1 MFIFFLQSCSFV
13 TKHGAVLCTVF
24 SGKPSDS
31 GPLAPWATPIN
42 NVLTYQ
48 GTKVSLALSIVVTAF
63 VNGNWVKYAYL
74 NATLRNGICFN
85 LFNMALGHHYK
96 HFRDVT
102 YGHSK
107 ISYNVSQRT
116 AW

>member
-1 MFIFFLQSCSFV
+1 MKILV
-13 TKHGAVLCTVF
+13 TVVSAAL
-24 SGKPSDS
+24 
-31 GPLAPWATPIN
+31 PLAPWATPIN

-48 GTKVSLALSIVVTAF
+48 GTKVSSALSIVVVAF
-63 VNGNWVKYAYL
+63 VNDNWVKYAYVKE
-74 NATLRNGICFN
+74 TLRNGICFN
-85 LFNMALGHHYK
+85 LFNMAWGHCYK

-107 ISYNVSQRT
+107 ISYNVCQQN